1 MKLWKNNFSQKSKN
15 IIIHPNNNLKKLS
28 IKSLES
34 SKYNPININLTSKE
48 SNRKSSDSIIK
59 YINNNNNNKNI
70 SFYSSSEEEKSTIK
84 FENIKNNNTK
94 TDNLFRNKNKEFQKL
109 LIATSPA
116 AFNIKSQKNI
126 NNNKINNTIIYPKI
140 PMKMNK
146 ISKSL
151 SSLKFNKYRN
161 NPFKIKIKKGLSHLQ
176 TNNTILN
183 KWRDDFHKLF
193 FKSIKKTK
201 ADFSNTFQRCVRNKN
216 KLKIY
221 NGKKIKKKII
231 INTKLS
237 KENNNLNASNN
248 NEIFINDN
256 NEISSER
263 KKNGI
268 KKGFK
273 IDTSSIPSSPLKT
286 INFSKSPKKK
296 LIISTDQ
303 YSAQSSISS
312 KSVNKF
318 EYSQT
323 NIKVYKNYKR
333 KRNFHEYMKEENI
346 LNQKWKKK
354 LGILDTELKYS
365 QNLLSDL
372 NFQSNTIKDEM
383 SLLIDGI
390 HHYKMRLYGNN
401 DLITAFINKDIFYQM
416 NLNKTLEE
424 TCAILHL
431 IPKIILKEYYIY
443 SDRFIS
449 IPEPGKENFMTK
461 IITNES
467 ECLNENIKLLYK
479 IINFVKSC
487 FEVYIQLVHQVEEEM
502 IIPQHDF
509 EILRAIFKKS
519 RYYIG
524 NLINFANNILKDYN
538 FDKKLIKKCKPIM
551 EHTKERLKF
560 DWRFLANNKEK
571 KNIKNKRNQYYFN
584 NIKRNK
590 NKDSIYTKMYSNI
603 NFVNNEFYQKI
614 LRITKALEKETDI
627 KNIRSNYA
635 DELRL
640 KQAGVSNKNGPMSLI
655 YSPLMTK
662 MLKYIRKDI
671 REKIISLRSSEKYI
685 DSKEKDE

>member
-59 YINNNNNNKNI
+59 YINNNNNNNKNI

-109 LIATSPA
+109 LITTSPA

-286 INFSKSPKKK
+286 INFK
-296 LIISTDQ
+296 I
-303 YSAQSSISS
+303 
-312 KSVNKF
+312 
-318 EYSQT
+318 
-323 NIKVYKNYKR
+323 
-333 KRNFHEYMKEENI
+333 
-346 LNQKWKKK
+346 
-354 LGILDTELKYS
+354 
-365 QNLLSDL
+365 
-372 NFQSNTIKDEM
+372 
-383 SLLIDGI
+383 
-390 HHYKMRLYGNN
+390 NN
-401 DLITAFINKDIFYQM
+401 
-416 NLNKTLEE
+416 
-424 TCAILHL
+424 
-431 IPKIILKEYYIY
+431 
-443 SDRFIS
+443 
-449 IPEPGKENFMTK
+449 
-461 IITNES
+461 
-467 ECLNENIKLLYK
+467 
-479 IINFVKSC
+479 
-487 FEVYIQLVHQVEEEM
+487 
-502 IIPQHDF
+502 
-509 EILRAIFKKS
+509 
-519 RYYIG
+519 
-524 NLINFANNILKDYN
+524 
-538 FDKKLIKKCKPIM
+538 
-551 EHTKERLKF
+551 
-560 DWRFLANNKEK
+560 
-571 KNIKNKRNQYYFN
+571 
-584 NIKRNK
+584 
-590 NKDSIYTKMYSNI
+590 
-603 NFVNNEFYQKI
+603 
-614 LRITKALEKETDI
+614 
-627 KNIRSNYA
+627 
-635 DELRL
+635 
-640 KQAGVSNKNGPMSLI
+640 
-655 YSPLMTK
+655 
-662 MLKYIRKDI
+662 
-671 REKIISLRSSEKYI
+671 
-685 DSKEKDE
+685 